1 MIPSRVSLCAPVA
14 ERLLGALECVV
25 AKLVTV
31 EALGR
36 LVEAEAPLQVIGG
49 GKGRQAW

>member
-1 MIPSRVSLCAPVA
+1 MWSCVPAP

-36 LVEAEAPLQVIGG
+36 EVEAEAPVQAVGG
-49 GKGRQAW
+49 GKGRQGW

>member
-1 MIPSRVSLCAPVA
+1 VWLCAPAA
-14 ERLLGALECVV
+14 ERLLGAFECVV

-36 LVEAEAPLQVIGG
+36 LVEAETPLQAVGG